1 MKARMGF
8 RTSSRTGTATR
19 PNSTECVV
27 RRFMLP
33 VYLSVRHASFVTSPM
48 NLRAIA
54 GFLALFFSLAATPA
68 LPSDAG
74 AQAVVAQLYRDFAWE
89 AVVDKPEWPGHSL
102 LEQPRQ
108 VLARY
113 FDENL
118 AALILKDRS
127 CVAKTHEI
135 CRLDFSPMWASQD
148 PGASEL
154 KVSPTKDPGVVA
166 VKFRYPGNGS
176 IIELS
181 YRMSKTRI
189 GWRVHD
195 ILYSSGSSLLSVLGS
210 KP

>member
-1 MKARMGF
+1 
-8 RTSSRTGTATR
+8 
-19 PNSTECVV
+19 
-27 RRFMLP
+27 
-33 VYLSVRHASFVTSPM
+33 M
-48 NLRAIA
+48 NLRVIA
-54 GFLALFFSLAATPA
+54 GFSALFVSLAAAPA

-135 CRLDFSPMWASQD
+135 CRLDFSPIWASQD

-166 VKFRYPGNGS
+166 VKFRYPGNGE

-195 ILYSSGSSLLSVLGS
+195 ILYGSGSSLLSVLGS